1 MTDIRFSNIT
11 KETFK
16 NEVCRLLNE
25 RGYKTKIT
33 VFHNEGIPFDGISAY
48 NDGDVITTVM
58 NLDALYHSYL
68 KSNETALQDGCV
80 FTFEDVVDFILENI
94 KKSKQENMLPSED
107 EMLSVLRNWN
117 VAKSRMTICLHSL
130 KAKQE
135 YIKDVVHQIVAED
148 LVIIPYLQINDI
160 GAPCAVTTP
169 ITNYMQM
176 QWGLTTEE
184 IVQAAKKSSSKLRP
198 VKIININ
205 EMYKQV
211 ARDEGM
217 PDFLVNAMCNSET
230 SPEMY
235 AITCAN
241 RKHGAATIFYDG
253 VMKKLYD
260 SFGAFYVLPSSDA
273 ELIIISKDI
282 ADKFDLDAKCLQERV
297 LDINQTSD
305 LFEENAEVLTDSVY
319 FYDDT
324 FEFRKIC

>member
-16 NEVCRLLNE
+16 NELCKLLNK

-33 VFHNEGIPFDGISAY
+33 VCNNADMPFENIVAY
-48 NDGDVITTVM
+48 HDGDMIVPAM
-58 NLDALYHSYL
+58 NLDALYCSYL
-68 KSNETALQDGCV
+68 KSNETALQDGCFCTMEEV
-80 FTFEDVVDFILENI
+80 IDFILENI
-94 KKSKQENMLPSED
+94 ENSKQKNMLPSED
-107 EMLSVLRNWN
+107 EMMNVLRNWN

-130 KAKQE
+130 ESKQG

-148 LVIIPYLQINDI
+148 LVIIPYVQLNDI
-160 GAPCAVTTP
+160 GAQCAVTTP
-169 ITNYMQM
+169 VTNYMQT

-198 VKIININ
+198 VEIININ

-230 SPEMY
+230 SPEMH
-235 AITCAN
+235 AVTCAN

-253 VMKKLYD
+253 VIKKLYD

-297 LDINQTSD
+297 LDINQASD

-324 FEFRKIC
+324 YGFRKIC